1 MAFGRFRKRSAG
13 KRDRTRLE
21 RWLNDVTHQIH
32 RQMDSERVLEV
43 CTRALNRIVRPRSTS
58 IWLTDE
64 KDRFRRATT
73 TDRRADG
80 DDPPTPDTV
89 LECAKRRRSVSEAG
103 PAELAVPILTP
114 RGALV
119 GVVHLGAVEI
129 DHDHQW
135 FVESVARELGL
146 ALERVSLY
154 EQAIGEK
161 EKTEAILARIGDCVV
176 VTDTGGT
183 IVQWNDAAER
193 IIGCPREQAIGGSC
207 SDVLGLRIG
216 EHQLDCSEGCALLAM
231 RDASDALGQEAWRLL
246 DGDRRQPLLATA
258 DVVRDRDGNVS
269 EVVHSLRDI
278 TRLKEADE
286 AKTLFL
292 ATASHELKT
301 PLTVIQGFTETLS
314 NSTVDETQEK
324 HALEAVH
331 RRAKQLNSIV
341 DRILLSSRIEAGKA
355 KVSCEEIGVE
365 PILNERVAALR
376 AASGRDVHVD
386 VQTGL
391 PQVVADEA
399 ALITVLDHLLE
410 NAVKYSPDGGSVSL
424 SSRHDENGVHF
435 TIADEGIG
443 MDSEQVARCF
453 EKFWQAESS
462 DVRRFGGTGIG
473 LYIVH
478 SLVEAMGG
486 TITVESKVGS
496 GTAFTVSLTR
506 AGDTPAGQPPAEAQ
520 PGEGDPSV
528 IREFM
533 RQIGV
538 PARR

>member
-1 MAFGRFRKRSAG
+1 VDVEGGFRLAITTERSG
-13 KRDRTRLE
+13 GDSS
-21 RWLNDVTHQIH
+21 VTPE
-32 RQMDSERVLEV
+32 SVL
-43 CTRALNRIVRPRSTS
+43 A
-58 IWLTDE
+58 
-64 KDRFRRATT
+64 
-73 TDRRADG
+73 
-80 DDPPTPDTV
+80 
-89 LECAKRRRSVSEAG
+89 CAKRRRSVSDVGE
-103 PAELAVPILTP
+103 AELAVPILTP
-114 RGALV
+114 RGALS
-119 GVVHLGAVEI
+119 GVVHLDGV
-129 DHDHQW
+129 DSDQQW

-176 VTDTGGT
+176 VTDTGGE
-183 IVQWNDAAER
+183 ILQWNDAAER
-193 IIGCPREQAIGGSC
+193 IIGCPRDKAIGRHC

-216 EHQLDCSEGCALLAM
+216 EHELDCSKGCALLASN
-231 RDASDALGQEAWRLL
+231 DASGDSLGQEAWRTL
-246 DGDRRQPLLATA
+246 DGERRQPLLATA
-258 DVVRDRDGNVS
+258 DVVRDRDGKVS

-314 NSTVDETQEK
+314 NSSFDESHEK
-324 HALEAVH
+324 QALEAVH
-331 RRAKQLNSIV
+331 RRAKQLNGIV
-341 DRILLSSRIEAGKA
+341 DRILLSSRLEAGRA
-355 KVSCEEIGVE
+355 KISCAQIDIE
-365 PILNERVAALR
+365 PILNERTDALR
-376 AASGRDVHVD
+376 AATERDVLLD
-386 VQTGL
+386 TEPGL
-391 PQVVADEA
+391 PEVMADQT

-410 NAVKYSPDGGSVSL
+410 NAVKYSPDGGQVRL
-424 SSRHDENGVHF
+424 EARVGENGVELKV
-435 TIADEGIG
+435 ADAGIG
-443 MDSEQVARCF
+443 MDPEQAERCF

-473 LYIVH
+473 LYIVR

-486 TITVESKVGS
+486 EIEVESKVGS
-496 GTAFTVSLTR
+496 GTAFKFSLPRAESPEEVS
-506 AGDTPAGQPPAEAQ
+506 PAGE
-520 PGEGDPSV
+520 GEPSV

>member
-1 MAFGRFRKRSAG
+1 MAFGRWGRRSEG
-13 KRDRTRLE
+13 NRDRNRFE

-32 RQMDSERVLEV
+32 RQVDSERILEV
-43 CTRALNRIVRPRSTS
+43 CSKAVQRIVRPGGTS
-58 IWLTDE
+58 IWLVDE
-64 KDRFRRATT
+64 GDGFRLAIT
-73 TDRRADG
+73 TDRAKSTDFV
-80 DDPPTPDTV
+80 TPEAV
-89 LECAKRRRSVSEAG
+89 LACAKQRRSVSDVGES
-103 PAELAVPILTP
+103 ELAVPILTP
-114 RGALV
+114 HGALS
-119 GVVHLGAVEI
+119 GVVHLDSVES
-129 DHDHQW
+129 DRDRQW
-135 FVESVARELGL
+135 FVEAVARELGL

-176 VTDTGGT
+176 VTDTGGD
-183 IVQWNDAAER
+183 ILQWNDAAER
-193 IIGCPREQAIGGSC
+193 IIGCPRDQAIGRHC

-216 EHQLDCSEGCALLAM
+216 EHELDCSNGCALLAG
-231 RDASDALGQEAWRLL
+231 DASGDALGQEAWRTL
-246 DGDRRQPLLATA
+246 DGERRQPLLATA
-258 DVVRDRDGNVS
+258 AVVRDRDGKVS

-314 NSTVDETQEK
+314 NSTFDETHEK
-324 HALEAVH
+324 QALEAVH
-331 RRAKQLNSIV
+331 RRAKQLNGIV
-341 DRILLSSRIEAGKA
+341 DRILLSSRIEAGRA
-355 KVSCEEIGVE
+355 KISCAQIDIE

-376 AASGRDVHVD
+376 AASERDVLLEVRA
-386 VQTGL
+386 GL
-391 PQVVADEA
+391 PEVLADQT

-410 NAVKYSPDGGSVSL
+410 NAVKYSPDGGQVRL
-424 SSRHDENGVHF
+424 EATYDENGVELKV
-435 TIADEGIG
+435 ADEGIG
-443 MDSEQVARCF
+443 MDAEQAERCF

-473 LYIVH
+473 LYIVR

-486 TITVESKVGS
+486 EIEVESKVGN
-496 GTAFTVSLTR
+496 GTAFKFSLPR
-506 AGDTPAGQPPAEAQ
+506 AESSEEA
-520 PGEGDPSV
+520 PVGEGEPSV

>member
-1 MAFGRFRKRSAG
+1 MAFGRFGKRSAG
-13 KRDRTRLE
+13 NRDRNRLE

-32 RQMDSERVLEV
+32 RQLDSERVFDV
-43 CTRALNRIVRPRSTS
+43 CSKALQRILRPGSTS
-58 IWLTDE
+58 VWLVNRKASFRLAVTTGRKTAEPAVPEAVHDCS
-64 KDRFRRATT
+64 RRRRAVY
-73 TDRRADG
+73 
-80 DDPPTPDTV
+80 DT
-89 LECAKRRRSVSEAG
+89 
-103 PAELAVPILTP
+103 AEEDLAVPILTP

-119 GVVHLGAVEI
+119 GAVHLNSVKA
-129 DHDHQW
+129 DKDQQW

-146 ALERVSLY
+146 ALERISLY

-161 EKTEAILARIGDCVV
+161 EKTEAILAGIGDCVV
-176 VTDTGGT
+176 VTDTAGT
-183 IVQWNDAAER
+183 VTQWNDAAER
-193 IIGCPREQAIGGSC
+193 IIGCPRSQAVGRHC
-207 SDVLGLRIG
+207 SEVLGLRVG
-216 EHQLDCSEGCALLAM
+216 EHALDCSDGCALLA
-231 RDASDALGQEAWRLL
+231 ASEASNDALGQEAWRLL
-246 DGDRRQPLLATA
+246 EGERRQPLLATA
-258 DVVRDRDGNVS
+258 SVVRDRDGEVS

-314 NSTVDETQEK
+314 SGTADETREK
-324 HALEAVH
+324 QALEAVH
-331 RRAKQLNSIV
+331 RRAKQLNGIV

-355 KVSCEEIGVE
+355 KISCEQICIE
-365 PILNERVAALR
+365 PILSERVAALR
-376 AASGRDVHVD
+376 AASQRDVSLEIEG
-386 VQTGL
+386 GL
-391 PQVVADEA
+391 PEVMADQV

-410 NAVKYSPDGGSVSL
+410 NAVKYSPDGGNVSL
-424 SSRHDENGVHF
+424 AVRHTESEVYLRV
-435 TIADEGIG
+435 ADEGIG
-443 MDSEQVARCF
+443 MDPEQAARCF

-473 LYIVH
+473 LYIVR

-486 TITVESKVGS
+486 SIEVETAVGS
-496 GTAFTVSLTR
+496 GTAFTFSLPR
-506 AGDTPAGQPPAEAQ
+506 AAAPVEPEPSP